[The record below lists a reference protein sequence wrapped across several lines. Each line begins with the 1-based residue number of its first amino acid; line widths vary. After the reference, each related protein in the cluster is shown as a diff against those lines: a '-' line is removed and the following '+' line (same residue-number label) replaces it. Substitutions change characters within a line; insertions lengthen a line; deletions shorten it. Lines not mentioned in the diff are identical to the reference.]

1 MQKLFQT
8 LIRALS
14 ETVGTP
20 LEIAEGTRVNC
31 NFDQFP
37 VLIQYLPEAEQLL
50 LAVPVAEVPG
60 ENREA
65 LYRELLHGQYMFR
78 LTGGG
83 TLSLD
88 ENARFVCLQ
97 AVKDLRSLTPEN
109 FVVCL
114 ENFLHI
120 AEYWHKHCLESDPAA
135 SAAAAPSGAEN
146 NAGMMRV

>member
-8 LIRALS
+8 LIHALS
-14 ETVGTP
+14 ETLGAP

-37 VLIQYLPEAEQLL
+37 VLIQYLPDAEQLL
-50 LAVPVAEVPG
+50 LAAPVAEVPS

-65 LYRELLHGQYMFR
+65 LYRELLHGQYLFR

-83 TLSLD
+83 ALSLD

-97 AVKDLRSLTPEN
+97 AAKDIRSLTPEN
-109 FVVCL
+109 FVVFM

-120 AEYWHKHCLESDPAA
+120 AEYWHKRCLESGPSA
-135 SAAAAPSGAEN
+135 SAAAPTGVEN
-146 NAGMMRV
+146 NASMLRV